1 MVSFVSHGSTL
12 RRVVGTLFLGV
23 LLGASAAH
31 ADDMQQANTLL
42 KAGQYPQALEHV
54 NKAIAAKPRDPEAR
68 FLKGLILTEQG
79 DTKDAIE
86 VFQGLT
92 QDYPDLPEPYNNL
105 AVIYA
110 GQGQYEKA
118 RAALEKSIRTHSS
131 YATAYEN
138 LGDVYARLA
147 SQAYD
152 KALQLDSSNS
162 AAQNKLMLVRSL
174 VGTAPQPSRAAQG
187 KVAKPVAL
195 AAAPVPPPPPTP
207 ESKPAPESEPA
218 LESKPAPEAKPAAVM
233 AAARHEPVAAEPAP
247 KQVTD
252 PRDEVLA
259 EVDAWARAWS
269 RQDVTAY
276 LSHYAPAFRTPHGE
290 PRRAWENLRRS
301 RVAGPKSI
309 AVEIDAP
316 KVAIQ
321 GDTAARVTFRQVY
334 RSDRFKGSADK
345 TLDMVK
351 TGGRW
356 LILQERVGG

>member
-1 MVSFVSHGSTL
+1 MIDSVL
-12 RRVVGTLFLGV
+12 RRIAFQRIVRGLLFGA

-31 ADDMQQANTLL
+31 ADDMQEANALL
-42 KAGQYPQALEHV
+42 KAGRYPEAIEHV
-54 NKAIAAKPRDPEAR
+54 NKVIAVKPRDPQAR

-86 VFQGLT
+86 VFQKLT

-110 GQGQYEKA
+110 GQGHYEKA

-162 AAQNKLMLVRSL
+162 TAQSKLMLVRSL
-174 VGTAPQPSRAAQG
+174 VGTAPLSAAAES
-187 KVAKPVAL
+187 KAAKPVEV
-195 AAAPVPPPPPTP
+195 AAAPP
-207 ESKPAPESEPA
+207 PAPAPA
-218 LESKPAPEAKPAAVM
+218 QTAAPQPAADL
-233 AAARHEPVAAEPAP
+233 R
-247 KQVTD
+247 
-252 PRDEVLA
+252 REVLA
-259 EVDAWARAWS
+259 AVDAWASAWS
-269 RQDVTAY
+269 SRDADAY
-276 LSHYAPAFRTPHGE
+276 LAHYAPNFMTPRGE
-290 PRRAWENLRRS
+290 PRSAWEKLRRS

-309 AVEIDAP
+309 TVEIKSP
-316 KVAIQ
+316 KVTRE
-321 GDTAARVTFRQVY
+321 GDTAARVTFHQIY
-334 RSDRFKGSADK
+334 RSDRFSGASDK

-351 TGGRW
+351 IDGRW
-356 LILQERVGG
+356 LIRQERVGG